1 MKNIVV
7 ILTGLICIGFILNGN
22 IDFIF
27 HTDLNK
33 FATVFVIGLIIVLY
47 ISTFKFT
54 SKKTK

>member
-1 MKNIVV
+1 MKNIIV
-7 ILTGLICIGFILNGN
+7 ILTGLICIGFIFNGN
-22 IDFIF
+22 VDFIF

-47 ISTFKFT
+47 TSTFKII